1 MIKVG
6 VVGATGYAGSDLMR
20 MLVKHPEVDIKYVTA
35 NSYVGKK
42 YAEVYPNFNKHIP
55 LLCSPADLEK
65 VAEECDVL
73 FTALPGGMTA
83 GLLTETILDKTRVID
98 FGAAYRLKD
107 VKVYEKW
114 YGEAH
119 KSPQF
124 IEEAVYGLCEF
135 NRDKIKDA
143 RLIANP
149 GCHTTCGI
157 LGTAPLV
164 KYDLIDRKSI
174 IIDSKTG
181 VSGAG
186 RGLNRDMLFCEANE
200 NTKAYKVAGHRHT
213 PEIEEQLTY
222 VCGEDI
228 VISFTPVLVPM
239 NRGILATIYATL
251 KDGVT
256 EADIAA
262 AYEKMYGDEYFI
274 RLSEAGTLPESKWV
288 KGSNFVDIG
297 FKVDERT
304 NRVIAISSLDNLV
317 KGAAGQAL
325 QNMNI
330 MFGLDEK
337 TGLDQVTPFPV

>member
-1 MIKVG
+1 MIKIG
-6 VVGATGYAGSDLMR
+6 VAGATGYAGSELMR
-20 MLVKHPEVDIKYVTA
+20 MLVKHPETDLRYVTA
-35 NSYVGKK
+35 NSYVDQK
-42 YAEVYPNFNKHIP
+42 YSDVYKNFSKHTP
-55 LLCSPADLEK
+55 LVCCEADLENIS
-65 VAEECDVL
+65 ADCDVL

-83 GLLTETILDKTRVID
+83 KLLNEKILSRTKVID

-107 VKVYEKW
+107 VKIYEKW
-114 YGEAH
+114 YGEKH
-119 KSPQF
+119 VTPQF
-124 IEEAVYGLCEF
+124 IKEAVYGLCEF
-135 NRDKIKDA
+135 NRHRIKEA

-149 GCHTTCGI
+149 GCHTTCSI

-186 RGLNRDMLFCEANE
+186 RGLNRDMLFCETNE

-213 PEIEEQLTY
+213 PEIEEQLSY
-222 VCGEDI
+222 VAGEEI

-256 EADIAA
+256 ESDIRK
-262 AYEKMYGDEYFI
+262 AYENMYGNEYFI
-274 RLSEAGTLPESKWV
+274 RLSAAGELPESKWV
-288 KGSNFVDIG
+288 KASNFVDIG
-297 FKVDERT
+297 FKIDART
-304 NRVIAISSLDNLV
+304 NRVIAVSALDNLV

-330 MFGLDEK
+330 MFGLPEDR
-337 TGLDQVTPFPV
+337 GLDQVTAFPV